1 MRRARRASKCAG
13 EGPAGRRPSG
23 RGESDGA
30 ARKEAPESASGD
42 QEHSARRTKGLLALL
57 RNRARAGTT
66 GKDLQTMHLALEH
79 DACTEDH
86 RDLSSAVGHAVRA
99 PLAALRA
106 SMETLARSFEA
117 GDRRHLAARGALDE
131 IVRLGHEL
139 QTLLDYALP
148 LPVQPIS
155 CSLREIVCSAVEGL
169 VPRRRADVLTA
180 IEDRRARLEVDGPLL
195 SRSLSRLLETDH
207 ETSAAPALLHARLEC
222 SDAVF
227 TVVLE
232 PAAPKSPVG
241 TDLRGTTAA
250 SVLGLL
256 LARRDVERMGGAF
269 HFRRGADD
277 RIVSEIRL
285 PAACARREAA

>member
-1 MRRARRASKCAG
+1 
-13 EGPAGRRPSG
+13 
-23 RGESDGA
+23 
-30 ARKEAPESASGD
+30 
-42 QEHSARRTKGLLALL
+42 
-57 RNRARAGTT
+57 
-66 GKDLQTMHLALEH
+66 MHAALEH
-79 DACTEDH
+79 DARSGND
-86 RDLSSAVGHAVRA
+86 RDLPSAVGHAVRA

-106 SMETLARSFEA
+106 SMEALARSVDA

-169 VPRRRADVLTA
+169 GPRRRAEVLTA

-195 SRSLSRLLETDH
+195 SRSLTRLLEPGPGT
-207 ETSAAPALLHARLEC
+207 TPAPALLHARLD
-222 SDAVF
+222 SSQAVF
-227 TVVLE
+227 TVVHG
-232 PAAPKSPVG
+232 PTAPETAHG

-256 LARRDVERMGGAF
+256 LARRDVERMGGEF
-269 HFRRGADD
+269 TFTFRRGEED
-277 RIVSEIRL
+277 RSVSEIRL
-285 PAACARREAA
+285 PVLPAGALDRREAA

>member
-1 MRRARRASKCAG
+1 
-13 EGPAGRRPSG
+13 
-23 RGESDGA
+23 
-30 ARKEAPESASGD
+30 
-42 QEHSARRTKGLLALL
+42 
-57 RNRARAGTT
+57 
-66 GKDLQTMHLALEH
+66 MHAALEH
-79 DACTEDH
+79 ETPSGDD

-99 PLAALRA
+99 PLSALRA

-148 LPVQPIS
+148 LPVKPIS

-169 VPRRRADVLTA
+169 GPRRRADVLTA

-195 SRSLSRLLETDH
+195 SRSLSRLLEPAH
-207 ETSAAPALLHARLEC
+207 EVSAAPALIHARLER

-232 PAAPKSPVG
+232 PAAPRSSACA
-241 TDLRGTTAA
+241 DLRGTTAA

-269 HFRRGADD
+269 SYRRGAADCL
-277 RIVSEIRL
+277 VSEIRL
-285 PAACARREAA
+285 PAGCARRGAA

>member
-1 MRRARRASKCAG
+1 
-13 EGPAGRRPSG
+13 
-23 RGESDGA
+23 
-30 ARKEAPESASGD
+30 
-42 QEHSARRTKGLLALL
+42 
-57 RNRARAGTT
+57 
-66 GKDLQTMHLALEH
+66 MHAALEH
-79 DACTEDH
+79 DARSGDDRE
-86 RDLSSAVGHAVRA
+86 LSSAVGHAVRA

-155 CSLREIVCSAVEGL
+155 CSLREIVRSAVDALG
-169 VPRRRADVLTA
+169 PRGRADVLTA

-195 SRSLSRLLETDH
+195 SRSLSRLLEPAH
-207 ETSAAPALLHARLEC
+207 GSFAAPALLHARLERT
-222 SDAVF
+222 DAVF

-232 PAAPKSPVG
+232 PAAPKPAGAS
-241 TDLRGTTAA
+241 DLRGTTAA

-269 HFRRGADD
+269 TCRRGAEE
-277 RIVSEIRL
+277 RLVSEIRL
-285 PAACARREAA
+285 PAACACREAA

>member
-1 MRRARRASKCAG
+1 
-13 EGPAGRRPSG
+13 
-23 RGESDGA
+23 
-30 ARKEAPESASGD
+30 
-42 QEHSARRTKGLLALL
+42 
-57 RNRARAGTT
+57 
-66 GKDLQTMHLALEH
+66 MHAALEH
-79 DACTEDH
+79 EAPSGDD
-86 RDLSSAVGHAVRA
+86 RDLSCAVGHAVRA

-117 GDRRHLAARGALDE
+117 GDRRNLAARGALDE

-169 VPRRRADVLTA
+169 GPRRRADVLTA

-195 SRSLSRLLETDH
+195 SRSISRLLEPAH
-207 ETSAAPALLHARLEC
+207 ESSAAPALLHARLER

-232 PAAPKSPVG
+232 PAG
-241 TDLRGTTAA
+241 TRSRGSRASADLRGTTAA
-250 SVLGLL
+250 SVLGLV

-269 HFRRGADD
+269 SFRRGADD
-277 RIVSEIRL
+277 RLVSEIRL
-285 PAACARREAA
+285 PVSCARLEAA